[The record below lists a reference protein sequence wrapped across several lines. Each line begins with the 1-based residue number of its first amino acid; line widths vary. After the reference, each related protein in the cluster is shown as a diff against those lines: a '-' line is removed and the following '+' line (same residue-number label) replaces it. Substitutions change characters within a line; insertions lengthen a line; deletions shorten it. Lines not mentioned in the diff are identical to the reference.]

1 MNKTQYTN
9 AQFATKYKLTAL
21 DARAVLGFLA
31 SMTAIQIVG
40 GVAKEPGQ
48 KGRKE
53 RIFEVPDNLTL
64 DMTLTRNKDLLTIPE
79 VAEAPKAPKPPKIK
93 AEKPAKIPKVAK
105 VKVPKVKK
113 SKETPTETPV
123 EAKTETP
130 ETVAETVETPTV
142 EAVETTV
149 AETSVST
156 ETAELEAITA

>member
-53 RIFEVPDNLTL
+53 RIFEVPDNLSL

-105 VKVPKVKK
+105 TKVPKVKK
-113 SKETPTETPV
+113 AKETPTETPV

-130 ETVAETVETPTV
+130 ETVETPTV

-156 ETAELEAITA
+156 ETSAELEAITA